1 MTTGSS
7 KGRRVLVVD
16 PDLGFADALT
26 ALLAGDRIIGA
37 RSMEEAAAIA
47 EGGRIDVAL
56 VGPSYGSEAGVASAA
71 ILRDA
76 DRSLLTV
83 LVADVPTN
91 RVLRAA
97 LRSGFT
103 DVIDAPVSIRKLA
116 EVLGRTDALDEARSV
131 PVVFESAGP
140 TAAHE
145 HVALDPADG
154 PTEDT
159 LVDEPV
165 VETHHEESNESVL
178 SLTGPITDDP
188 SLVSETDATFAE
200 AFGIDL
206 SSPVMATTPLAVAD
220 AVTEQAPELELQPT
234 PMAPV
239 LAPEQAPEMAPEPP
253 PEATVP
259 DQTTSPDPAL
269 VPDLPP
275 LPAFAAGP
283 TESPS
288 TDPGVDASE
297 NPIPSAPELGVPLE
311 DVSFAPPA
319 IPETAPETAP
329 EAPAAPLP
337 GPPPMSPAPEFPVT
351 EEAAAM
357 EAEDDLPSMPSAPP
371 PMPDS
376 VPPTAAPDLPPG
388 LLPASQPQEAGFPAS
403 PDLGTLL
410 DEDSSPDPMP
420 HKRPGAGRVI
430 TVMAGKGG
438 SGKSITATN
447 LAASLTEK
455 IGEDKVV
462 IVDADMQF
470 GDVALMLQ
478 IDPTRTILDA
488 TIGID
493 DLTETRLDSILLRH
507 DSGLR
512 VLPAPL
518 VPAGAD
524 RIGPKDVVRIVE
536 MLRGMY
542 PFVIVDTA
550 PIFDDALITLLEHSD
565 DVLLVVDMDL
575 PSVKNAKIALDT
587 LRATDFDTGKVQIM
601 VNRAN
606 SKARLDLAELERAL
620 GQEVA
625 ASIPSDRLVPQS
637 VNEGVPAVAFS
648 PRSRVAKAFHAL
660 ADLFLPA

>member
-1 MTTGSS
+1 MTAGSS
-7 KGRRVLVVD
+7 KGRLVLVVD

-26 ALLAGDRIIGA
+26 ALLASDRIIGA

-47 EGGRIDVAL
+47 EGGRIDLAL
-56 VGPSYGSEAGVASAA
+56 VGPSYGTEAGVASAA
-71 ILRDA
+71 TLRDA

-103 DVIDAPVSIRKLA
+103 DVVDAPVSTRKLA

-140 TAAHE
+140 IAAHE
-145 HVALDPADG
+145 HVDLVPADE
-154 PTEDT
+154 PTDDT
-159 LVDEPV
+159 PVDEPV
-165 VETHHEESNESVL
+165 VETDHEESAESL
-178 SLTGPITDDP
+178 LPLTGPTRDDL
-188 SLVSETDATFAE
+188 SVVSETDATFAE

-206 SSPVMATTPLAVAD
+206 SSPVMATTPLAMAG
-220 AVTEQAPELELQPT
+220 AVTEHALELAPEPL
-234 PMAPV
+234 PMAPTP
-239 LAPEQAPEMAPEPP
+239 APEQVPDSAPEPAP
-253 PEATVP
+253 VATVP
-259 DQTTSPDPAL
+259 DQTTNPDPTP

-275 LPAFAAGP
+275 LPVFAAGP
-283 TESPS
+283 TGSPS
-288 TDPGVDASE
+288 VDPGVDASE
-297 NPIPSAPELGVPLE
+297 NPIPASPEVGVPVE
-311 DVSFAPPA
+311 DVPFAPPA
-319 IPETAPETAP
+319 APETAP

-337 GPPPMSPAPEFPVT
+337 APPAMPPAPELPVN

-357 EAEDDLPSMPSAPP
+357 EAEVDLP
-371 PMPDS
+371 PMPS
-376 VPPTAAPDLPPG
+376 TPPPTAAPDLPPG
-388 LLPASQPQEAGFPAS
+388 LRPVSQLREAELAASS
-403 PDLGTLL
+403 DRVTLF
-410 DEDSSPDPMP
+410 DEDSSPVPMP
-420 HKRPGAGRVI
+420 RNRPGAGRVI

-478 IDPTRTILDA
+478 IDPARTILDA
-488 TIGID
+488 AAGID
-493 DLTETRLDSILLRH
+493 DLTEPRLDSILLRH

-524 RIGPKDVVRIVE
+524 RIVPKDVVRIVE

-550 PIFDDALITLLEHSD
+550 PIFDDGLITLLEHSD

-587 LRATDFDTGKVQIM
+587 LRATGFDTGKILVM

-648 PRSRVAKAFHAL
+648 PRSRVAKAFHTL